1 MTEDEEIEAVEELE
15 EDIYEEEVVESLEEG
30 DEISPEEEAFMKG
43 YRKAEKNTAEEEE
56 EE

>member
-1 MTEDEEIEAVEELE
+1 MAEDENIEAVEDFE
-15 EDIYEEEVVESLEEG
+15 EDIYEEDVMEDLEES

-43 YRKAEKNTAEEEE
+43 YKKAGKYIAEEEE

>member
-1 MTEDEEIEAVEELE
+1 MAEDENIEAVEEAE
-15 EDIYEEEVVESLEEG
+15 EDIYEEEVMEGLEEG

-43 YRKAEKNTAEEEE
+43 YKKAGKHVAEEEE